1 MNKKNYL
8 FDKDQHLW
16 IEEEDGEYYF
26 GITDFAQDQL
36 GDILFVELPEID
48 SYNSEDY
55 LMSIESDKKDQEL
68 FAPFDLEV
76 IEVNESLEDN
86 PEEINEDAYNTWIFK
101 AKLNKDDLEHM
112 SN

>member
-55 LMSIESDKKDQEL
+55 LMSIDYR
-68 FAPFDLEV
+68 
-76 IEVNESLEDN
+76 N
-86 PEEINEDAYNTWIFK
+86 
-101 AKLNKDDLEHM
+101 
-112 SN
+112 